1 MTADADPLTAEAE
14 RLGTVRR
21 VVEAVDDP
29 ELAGVTIG
37 DLGMVLDVRI
47 GEAGVI
53 VDLAPTFLGC
63 VAVGLICLDVQS
75 RVLAHDRMLTSCDVR
90 VVQSTWSTDRINANG
105 VTQLK
110 ELGIV
115 VVRSNGSLE
124 ETSCPYCGEA
134 SLEARGGSGPTRCRT
149 VAWCN
154 SCRTVVEAMR
164 PKGVASV
171 AAQRH

>member
-1 MTADADPLTAEAE
+1 MTAEAD
-14 RLGTVRR
+14 RLATVRR

-37 DLGMVLDVRI
+37 DLGMVLDVRLR
-47 GEAGVI
+47 GADVI

-75 RVLAHDRMLTSCDVR
+75 RVLAHDPALTSCDVR
-90 VVQSTWSTDRINANG
+90 VVQSAWSTDRINANG
-105 VTQLK
+105 VTQLN

-115 VVRSNGSLE
+115 VVRSGGSLE
-124 ETSCPYCGEA
+124 ATSCPYCGHV

-164 PKGVASV
+164 PKGVVPAVAVASG
-171 AAQRH
+171 H